1 MRLFN
6 VSTGMAVKNG
16 SGKAA
21 GGVLCLAFEPTGA
34 ELWAGDSKVGP
45 GIRVH
50 VVSII
55 IWIMYMCYHYRDQYS
70 LTL

>member
-34 ELWAGDSKVGP
+34 ELWAGDSKVS
-45 GIRVH
+45 IDCCEYNIIDTC
-50 VVSII
+50 II
-55 IWIMYMCYHYRDQYS
+55 IHCRDRYS
-70 LTL
+70 LTF

>member
-45 GIRVH
+45 SYRV
-50 VVSII
+50 VG
-55 IWIMYMCYHYRDQYS
+55 RGQ
-70 LTL
+70 